1 MIDTEESRDTLSELH
16 GPNVIYC
23 GDMGKYGHK
32 IDN

>member
-1 MIDTEESRDTLSELH
+1 MLDTEESRDTLSELY

-23 GDMGKYGHK
+23 WGMSEYGYK

>member
-16 GPNVIYC
+16 GLNVIYC
-23 GDMGKYGHK
+23 QDMGKYGHE